1 MNKALHVLVYL
12 FLILSAAALW
22 FEIELNKKRTLL
34 TDRNEM
40 QEDYIVKIA
49 STVEKVEPNKD
60 ATAEVKKDISPIEA
74 KIVDIPET
82 ENVLEDYNAYLE
94 QANLETFSWDNQP
107 TRSQLRN
114 VYVLDHEGNVVMDG
128 VKPLKK
134 GPGTEQ
140 ELLEQLLDGASKM
153 QSKLNT
159 TRAEREALRS
169 EREKTTVVLPQRTEP
184 EDPYYEDVPEDA
196 YGEAERYEDDQVEE
210 LNKIKPLARQDKVTI
225 VEKNEKIAKLEEIKA
240 DLENQIVK
248 IKAQI
253 DELNAEIT
261 SLKDEVV
268 TAQDETA
275 AAKEELDKSQKLV
288 EQLKKLIQEMIQE
301 RQRTNG
307 DPNNINS
314 IPTGDKGTI
323 VEADNENMFVIV
335 EFDAKTMKELKGDN
349 LDHPIPNLE
358 LGVKRP
364 GFHGEAGEFIG
375 RIRLRQEVREKNYV
389 ICDILGAWK
398 QGDIQPGDI
407 IFAD

>member
-12 FLILSAAALW
+12 FLILSAASLW

-94 QANLETFSWDNQP
+94 QANLETFSWDNQT

-114 VYVLDHEGNVVMDG
+114 VYVLDHEGNIVMDG

-140 ELLEQLLDGASKM
+140 ELLEMLLDGASKM
-153 QSKLNT
+153 RTKLDT
-159 TRAEREALRS
+159 TRAELVKLHKIIDE
-169 EREKTTVVLPQRTEP
+169 
-184 EDPYYEDVPEDA
+184 
-196 YGEAERYEDDQVEE
+196 QVEE
-210 LNKIKPLARQDKVTI
+210 LNKIKPLARADKVTI
-225 VEKNEKIAKLEEIKA
+225 VEKNEKIAKLEEVKA

-275 AAKEELDKSQKLV
+275 AAKDELEKSQKLV
-288 EQLKKLIQEMIQE
+288 EQLKKL
-301 RQRTNG
+301 
-307 DPNNINS
+307 
-314 IPTGDKGTI
+314 KGKV
-323 VEADNENMFVIV
+323 VEADNENMFAIV

-364 GFHGEAGEFIG
+364 GFHGEAGEFVG
-375 RIRLRQEVREKNYV
+375 RIRLRQEVREKNYI
-389 ICDILGAWK
+389 ICDILGPWK
-398 QGDIQPGDI
+398 QDDLQPGDV

>member
-34 TDRNEM
+34 TDRNRL
-40 QEDYIVKIA
+40 QEEYVIKIA

-60 ATAEVKKDISPIEA
+60 ATTETKKDVSPIEA

-82 ENVLEDYNAYLE
+82 ENVLEDYNFYLE
-94 QANLETFSWDNQP
+94 QSNLETFSWDNQE
-107 TRSQLRN
+107 TKKQLRN
-114 VYVLDHEGNVVMDG
+114 VYVLDFEGNIVMDG
-128 VKPLKK
+128 NVPETK
-134 GPGTEQ
+134 GPGTER
-140 ELLEQLLDGASKM
+140 ELLELLLDGASKM

-159 TRAEREALRS
+159 TRAELVKLHKILDE
-169 EREKTTVVLPQRTEP
+169 
-184 EDPYYEDVPEDA
+184 
-196 YGEAERYEDDQVEE
+196 QVEE
-210 LNKIKPLARQDKVTI
+210 LNKLKPLARQDKVTI
-225 VEKNEKIAKLEEIKA
+225 VEKSEKIAKLEEIKA

-275 AAKEELDKSQKLV
+275 AAKEELEKSQKLV
-288 EQLKKLIQEMIQE
+288 EQLKKLIQEMIAD
-301 RQRTNG
+301 RQRQTGGG
-307 DPNNINS
+307 DNINS
-314 IPTGDKGTI
+314 IPTGEKGKI

>member
-34 TDRNEM
+34 TDRNRL
-40 QEDYIVKIA
+40 QEEYVIKIA

-60 ATAEVKKDISPIEA
+60 ATTETKKDISPIEA

-82 ENVLEDYNAYLE
+82 ENVLEDYNFYLE
-94 QANLETFSWDNQP
+94 QSNLETFSWDNQE
-107 TRSQLRN
+107 TKKQLRN
-114 VYVLDHEGNVVMDG
+114 VYVLDFEGNIVMDG
-128 VKPLKK
+128 NVPETK
-134 GPGTEQ
+134 GPGTER
-140 ELLEQLLDGASKM
+140 ELLELLLDGASKM

-159 TRAEREALRS
+159 TRAELVKLHKIIDE
-169 EREKTTVVLPQRTEP
+169 
-184 EDPYYEDVPEDA
+184 
-196 YGEAERYEDDQVEE
+196 QVEE

-275 AAKEELDKSQKLV
+275 AAKEELEKSQKLV
-288 EQLKKLIQEMIQE
+288 EQLKKLIQEMINE
-301 RQRTNG
+301 RKRNNG
-307 DPNNINS
+307 DPNNITS
-314 IPTGDKGTI
+314 LPAGDKGKVI
-323 VEADNENMFVIV
+323 EADNENMFAIV
-335 EFDAKTMKELKGDN
+335 EFSDKTMKELKGDN
-349 LDHPIPNLE
+349 LDHPIPNIE
-358 LGVKRP
+358 FGVKRP
-364 GFHGEAGEFIG
+364 GFNGDAGEFIG
-375 RIRLRQEVREKNYV
+375 RIRLRQEVREKNYI
-389 ICDILGAWK
+389 ICDILGSWK
-398 QGDIQPGDI
+398 QGDIAIGDV

>member
-34 TDRNEM
+34 TDRNRL
-40 QEDYIVKIA
+40 QEEYVIKIA

-60 ATAEVKKDISPIEA
+60 ATTETKKDVSPIEA

-82 ENVLEDYNAYLE
+82 ENVLEDYNFYLE
-94 QANLETFSWDNQP
+94 QSNLETFSWDNQE
-107 TRSQLRN
+107 TKKQLRN
-114 VYVLDHEGNVVMDG
+114 VYVLDFEGNIVMDG
-128 VKPLKK
+128 NVPETK
-134 GPGTEQ
+134 GPGTER
-140 ELLEQLLDGASKM
+140 ELLELLLDGASKM

-159 TRAEREALRS
+159 TRAELVKLHKILDE
-169 EREKTTVVLPQRTEP
+169 
-184 EDPYYEDVPEDA
+184 
-196 YGEAERYEDDQVEE
+196 QVEE
-210 LNKIKPLARQDKVTI
+210 LNKLKPLARADKVTI

-275 AAKEELDKSQKLV
+275 AAKEELQKSQKLV
-288 EQLKKLIQEMIQE
+288 EQLKKLIQEMIAE
-301 RQRTNG
+301 RNRNTG
-307 DPNNINS
+307 GADKLNS

-323 VEADNENMFVIV
+323 IEADNANMFVIV

>member
-34 TDRNEM
+34 TDRNRL
-40 QEDYIVKIA
+40 QEEYVIKIA

-60 ATAEVKKDISPIEA
+60 VTAETKKDISPIEA

-94 QANLETFSWDNQP
+94 QANLETFSWDNP
-107 TRSQLRN
+107 ETKKQLRN
-114 VYVLDHEGNVVMDG
+114 VYVLDFEGNIVMDG
-128 VKPLKK
+128 NVPETK
-134 GPGTEQ
+134 GPGTER

-153 QSKLNT
+153 RTKLDT
-159 TRAEREALRS
+159 TRAELVKLHKIIDE
-169 EREKTTVVLPQRTEP
+169 
-184 EDPYYEDVPEDA
+184 
-196 YGEAERYEDDQVEE
+196 QVEE
-210 LNKIKPLARQDKVTI
+210 LNKLKPVARQDKLTI
-225 VEKNEKIAKLEEIKA
+225 VEKNEKITKLEEIKA

-288 EQLKKLIQEMIQE
+288 EQLKKLIQQMIAD
-301 RQRTNG
+301 RQRNNG
-307 DPNNINS
+307 DPNNITS
-314 IPTGDKGTI
+314 IPAGEKGKI
-323 VEADNENMFVIV
+323 VEADNENMFAIV

-349 LDHPIPNLE
+349 LDHPIPNIE

-375 RIRLRQEVREKNYV
+375 RIRLRQEVREKNYI
-389 ICDILGAWK
+389 ICDILGQWK
-398 QGDIQPGDI
+398 QDDIKPDDV

>member
-34 TDRNEM
+34 TDRNRL
-40 QEDYIVKIA
+40 QEEYVIKIA

-60 ATAEVKKDISPIEA
+60 VTAETKKDISPIEA

-94 QANLETFSWDNQP
+94 QANLETFSWDNQE
-107 TRSQLRN
+107 TKKQLRN
-114 VYVLDHEGNVVMDG
+114 VYVLDFEGNIVMDG
-128 VKPLKK
+128 NVPETK
-134 GPGTEQ
+134 GPGTER

-153 QSKLNT
+153 RTKLDT
-159 TRAEREALRS
+159 TRAELVKLHKIVDE
-169 EREKTTVVLPQRTEP
+169 
-184 EDPYYEDVPEDA
+184 
-196 YGEAERYEDDQVEE
+196 QVEE
-210 LNKIKPLARQDKVTI
+210 LNKLKPVARQDKLTI
-225 VEKNEKIAKLEEIKA
+225 VEKNEKITKLEEVKA

-275 AAKEELDKSQKLV
+275 AAKDELEKSQKLV
-288 EQLKKLIQEMIQE
+288 DQLKKLIQQMIAD
-301 RQRTNG
+301 RQRNNG
-307 DPNNINS
+307 DPNNITS
-314 IPTGDKGTI
+314 IPAGDKGKV
-323 VEADNENMFVIV
+323 VEADNENMFAIV

-349 LDHPIPNLE
+349 LDHPIPNIE

-375 RIRLRQEVREKNYV
+375 RIRLRQEVREKNYI
-389 ICDILGAWK
+389 ICDILGQWK
-398 QGDIQPGDI
+398 QDDIKPDDV

>member
-12 FLILSAAALW
+12 FVILSAAALW
-22 FEIELNKKRTLL
+22 FEIELNKKRSLL
-34 TDRNEM
+34 TDRNRL
-40 QEDYIVKIA
+40 QEEYVIKIA
-49 STVEKVEPNKD
+49 STVEKAEPNKD
-60 ATAEVKKDISPIEA
+60 ATTETKKDVSPIEA

-82 ENVLEDYNAYLE
+82 ENVLEDYNFYLE
-94 QANLETFSWDNQP
+94 QSNLETYSWDNP
-107 TRSQLRN
+107 ETKKQLRN
-114 VYVLDHEGNVVMDG
+114 VYVLDFEGNIVMDG
-128 VKPLKK
+128 NVPETK
-134 GPGTEQ
+134 GPGTER
-140 ELLEQLLDGASKM
+140 ELLELLLDGASKM
-153 QSKLNT
+153 RTKLDT
-159 TRAEREALRS
+159 TRAELVKLHKILDE
-169 EREKTTVVLPQRTEP
+169 
-184 EDPYYEDVPEDA
+184 
-196 YGEAERYEDDQVEE
+196 QVEE
-210 LNKIKPLARQDKVTI
+210 LNKIKPMARQDKVTI

-248 IKAQI
+248 IKTQI

-275 AAKEELDKSQKLV
+275 AAKEELQKSQKLV
-288 EQLKKLIQEMIQE
+288 EQLKKLIQEILA
-301 RQRTNG
+301 RNTPSGG
-307 DPNNINS
+307 DRNITS
-314 IPTGDKGTI
+314 IPSGDKGKI
-323 VEADNENMFVIV
+323 VEADNENMFAIV
-335 EFDAKTMKELKGDN
+335 EFDPKTMKELKGDN

-375 RIRLRQEVREKNYV
+375 RIRLRQEVREKNYI

>member
-34 TDRNEM
+34 TDRNRL
-40 QEDYIVKIA
+40 QEEYVIKIA

-60 ATAEVKKDISPIEA
+60 ATAETKKDVSPIEA

-82 ENVLEDYNAYLE
+82 ENVLEDYNFYLE
-94 QANLETFSWDNQP
+94 QSNLETFSWDNP
-107 TRSQLRN
+107 ETKKQLRN
-114 VYVLDHEGNVVMDG
+114 VYVLDFEGNIVMDG
-128 VKPLKK
+128 NVPETK
-134 GPGTEQ
+134 GPGTER
-140 ELLEQLLDGASKM
+140 ELLEMLLDGASKM

-159 TRAEREALRS
+159 TRAELVKLHKIIDE
-169 EREKTTVVLPQRTEP
+169 
-184 EDPYYEDVPEDA
+184 
-196 YGEAERYEDDQVEE
+196 QVEE
-210 LNKIKPLARQDKVTI
+210 LNKIKPLARADKVTI

-275 AAKEELDKSQKLV
+275 AAKEELDKSHKLV
-288 EQLKKLIQEMIQE
+288 EQLKKLIQEMIAE
-301 RQRTNG
+301 RNRNTG
-307 DPNNINS
+307 GADKLNS

>member
-34 TDRNEM
+34 TDRNRL
-40 QEDYIVKIA
+40 QEEYVIKIA

-60 ATAEVKKDISPIEA
+60 ATTETKKDVSPIEA

-82 ENVLEDYNAYLE
+82 ENVLEDYNFYLE
-94 QANLETFSWDNQP
+94 QSNLETFSWDNP
-107 TRSQLRN
+107 ETKKQLRN
-114 VYVLDHEGNVVMDG
+114 VYVLDFEGNIVMDG
-128 VKPLKK
+128 NVPETK
-134 GPGTEQ
+134 GPGTER
-140 ELLEQLLDGASKM
+140 ELLEMLLDGASKM

-159 TRAEREALRS
+159 TRAELVKLHKILDE
-169 EREKTTVVLPQRTEP
+169 
-184 EDPYYEDVPEDA
+184 
-196 YGEAERYEDDQVEE
+196 QVEE
-210 LNKIKPLARQDKVTI
+210 LNKLKPLARADKVTI

-275 AAKEELDKSQKLV
+275 AAKEELQKSQKLV
-288 EQLKKLIQEMIQE
+288 EQLKKLIQEMIAE
-301 RQRTNG
+301 RNRNTG
-307 DPNNINS
+307 GADKLNS

-364 GFHGEAGEFIG
+364 GYHGEAGEFIG

>member
-40 QEDYIVKIA
+40 QEDYVVRIA
-49 STVEKVEPNKD
+49 STIEKVEPNKD
-60 ATAEVKKDISPIEA
+60 ATTETKKDVSPIEA

-82 ENVLEDYNAYLE
+82 ENVLEDYNFYLE
-94 QANLETFSWDNQP
+94 QGNLETFSWDNQA

-159 TRAEREALRS
+159 TRAELVKLHKILDE
-169 EREKTTVVLPQRTEP
+169 
-184 EDPYYEDVPEDA
+184 
-196 YGEAERYEDDQVEE
+196 QVEE
-210 LNKIKPLARQDKVTI
+210 LNKIKPIARQDKVTI
-225 VEKNEKIAKLEEIKA
+225 VEKNEKIAKLEETKA

-248 IKAQI
+248 IKTQI

-275 AAKEELDKSQKLV
+275 AAKEELQKSQKLV
-288 EQLKKLIQEMIQE
+288 DQLKKLIQEILAKN
-301 RQRTNG
+301 TPGGG
-307 DPNNINS
+307 DRNITS
-314 IPTGDKGTI
+314 IPSGDKGNV
-323 VEADNENMFVIV
+323 VEADNENMFAIV
-335 EFDAKTMKELKGDN
+335 EFDPKTMKELKGDN

-375 RIRLRQEVREKNYV
+375 RIRLRQEVREKNYI

>member
-12 FLILSAAALW
+12 FVILSAAALW
-22 FEIELNKKRTLL
+22 FEIELNKKRSLL
-34 TDRNEM
+34 TDRNRL
-40 QEDYIVKIA
+40 QEEYVIKIA

-60 ATAEVKKDISPIEA
+60 ATTETKKDVSPIEA

-82 ENVLEDYNAYLE
+82 ENVLEDYNFYLE
-94 QANLETFSWDNQP
+94 QSNLETYSWDNP
-107 TRSQLRN
+107 ETKKQLRN
-114 VYVLDHEGNVVMDG
+114 VYVLDFEGNIVMDG
-128 VKPLKK
+128 NVPETK
-134 GPGTEQ
+134 GPGTER
-140 ELLEQLLDGASKM
+140 ELLEQLLDGSSKM
-153 QSKLNT
+153 RAKLDT
-159 TRAEREALRS
+159 TRAELVKLHKILDE
-169 EREKTTVVLPQRTEP
+169 
-184 EDPYYEDVPEDA
+184 
-196 YGEAERYEDDQVEE
+196 QVEE
-210 LNKIKPLARQDKVTI
+210 LNKIKPMARQDKVTI
-225 VEKNEKIAKLEEIKA
+225 VEKNEKIAKLEETKA

-248 IKAQI
+248 IKTQI

-275 AAKEELDKSQKLV
+275 AAKEELQKSQKLV
-288 EQLKKLIQEMIQE
+288 EQLKKLIQEILAKN
-301 RQRTNG
+301 TPGGG
-307 DPNNINS
+307 DRNITS
-314 IPTGDKGTI
+314 IPSGDKGNV
-323 VEADNENMFVIV
+323 VEADNENMFAIV
-335 EFDAKTMKELKGDN
+335 EFDPKTMKELKGDN

-375 RIRLRQEVREKNYV
+375 RLRLRQEVREKNYI

>member
-40 QEDYIVKIA
+40 QEDYIVRIA

-60 ATAEVKKDISPIEA
+60 ATTETKKDVSPIEA

-107 TRSQLRN
+107 TRAQLRN
-114 VYVLDHEGNVVMDG
+114 VYVLDHEGKVVMDG
-128 VKPLKK
+128 VKPLMK
-134 GPGTEQ
+134 GAGTEH
-140 ELLEQLLDGASKM
+140 ELLEQLLDGSSKM
-153 QSKLNT
+153 RAKLDT
-159 TRAEREALRS
+159 TRAELVKLHGILDE
-169 EREKTTVVLPQRTEP
+169 
-184 EDPYYEDVPEDA
+184 
-196 YGEAERYEDDQVEE
+196 QVAE
-210 LNKIKPLARQDKVTI
+210 LNKLKPEARQDKVTI
-225 VEKNEKIAKLEEIKA
+225 VEKTEKIAKLEETKA

-275 AAKEELDKSQKLV
+275 AAKEELQKSQKLV
-288 EQLKKLIQEMIQE
+288 EQLKKLIQEMINE
-301 RQRTNG
+301 RNRNNG
-307 DPNNINS
+307 DPNNITS
-314 IPTGDKGTI
+314 LPAGDKGKVI
-323 VEADNENMFVIV
+323 EADNENMFAVV

-349 LDHPIPNLE
+349 LDHPIPNIE

-364 GFHGEAGEFIG
+364 GFHGEAGEFVG
-375 RIRLRQEVREKNYV
+375 RIRLRQEVREKNYI
-389 ICDILGAWK
+389 ICDILGPWK
-398 QGDIQPGDI
+398 QDDIKPDDI

>member
-60 ATAEVKKDISPIEA
+60 ATTETKKDVSPIEA

-82 ENVLEDYNAYLE
+82 ENVLEDYNFYLE
-94 QANLETFSWDNQP
+94 QSNLETFSWDNP
-107 TRSQLRN
+107 ETKKQLRN
-114 VYVLDHEGNVVMDG
+114 VYVLDFEGNIVMDG
-128 VKPLKK
+128 NVPETK
-134 GPGTEQ
+134 GPGTER
-140 ELLEQLLDGASKM
+140 ELLEMLLDGASKM

-159 TRAEREALRS
+159 TRAELVKLHKILDE
-169 EREKTTVVLPQRTEP
+169 
-184 EDPYYEDVPEDA
+184 
-196 YGEAERYEDDQVEE
+196 QVEE
-210 LNKIKPLARQDKVTI
+210 LNKLKPLARADKVTI

-375 RIRLRQEVREKNYV
+375 RIRLRQEVREKNYI
-389 ICDILGAWK
+389 ICDILGQWK
-398 QGDIQPGDI
+398 QDDIKPDDV

>member
-12 FLILSAAALW
+12 FVILSAAALW

-34 TDRNEM
+34 TDRNRL
-40 QEDYIVKIA
+40 QEEYVIKIA

-60 ATAEVKKDISPIEA
+60 ATTETKKDVSPIEA

-82 ENVLEDYNAYLE
+82 ENVLEDYNFYLE
-94 QANLETFSWDNQP
+94 QSNLETYSWDNP
-107 TRSQLRN
+107 ETKKQLRN
-114 VYVLDHEGNVVMDG
+114 VYVLDFEGNIVMDG
-128 VKPLKK
+128 NVPETK
-134 GPGTEQ
+134 GPGTER
-140 ELLEQLLDGASKM
+140 ELLELLLDGASKM

-159 TRAEREALRS
+159 TRAELVKLHKIIDE
-169 EREKTTVVLPQRTEP
+169 
-184 EDPYYEDVPEDA
+184 
-196 YGEAERYEDDQVEE
+196 QVEE
-210 LNKIKPLARQDKVTI
+210 LNKIKPLARADKVTI

>member
-34 TDRNEM
+34 TDRNRL
-40 QEDYIVKIA
+40 QEEYVIKIA

-60 ATAEVKKDISPIEA
+60 ATAETKKDVSPIEA

-82 ENVLEDYNAYLE
+82 ENVLEDYNFYLE
-94 QANLETFSWDNQP
+94 QSNLETFSWDNP
-107 TRSQLRN
+107 ETKKQLRN
-114 VYVLDHEGNVVMDG
+114 VYVLDFEGNIVMDG
-128 VKPLKK
+128 NVPETK
-134 GPGTEQ
+134 GPGTER
-140 ELLEQLLDGASKM
+140 ELLELLLDGASKM

-159 TRAEREALRS
+159 TRAELVKLHKIIDE
-169 EREKTTVVLPQRTEP
+169 
-184 EDPYYEDVPEDA
+184 
-196 YGEAERYEDDQVEE
+196 QVEE
-210 LNKIKPLARQDKVTI
+210 LNKIKPLARADKVTI

>member
-34 TDRNEM
+34 TDRNRL
-40 QEDYIVKIA
+40 QEEYVIKIA

-60 ATAEVKKDISPIEA
+60 ATAETKKDVSPIEA

-82 ENVLEDYNAYLE
+82 ENVLEDYNFYLE
-94 QANLETFSWDNQP
+94 QSNLETFSWDNP
-107 TRSQLRN
+107 ETKKQLRN
-114 VYVLDHEGNVVMDG
+114 VYVLDYKGNIVMDG
-128 VKPLKK
+128 NVPETK
-134 GPGTEQ
+134 GPGTER
-140 ELLEQLLDGASKM
+140 ELLEMLLDGASKM

-159 TRAEREALRS
+159 TRAELVKLHKIIDE
-169 EREKTTVVLPQRTEP
+169 
-184 EDPYYEDVPEDA
+184 
-196 YGEAERYEDDQVEE
+196 QVEE
-210 LNKIKPLARQDKVTI
+210 LNKIKPLARADKVTI

-288 EQLKKLIQEMIQE
+288 EQLKKLIQELIAK
-301 RQRTNG
+301 TTPGGG
-307 DPNNINS
+307 DRNINS

>member
-34 TDRNEM
+34 TDRNRL
-40 QEDYIVKIA
+40 QEEYVIKIA

-60 ATAEVKKDISPIEA
+60 ATTETKKDISPIEA

-82 ENVLEDYNAYLE
+82 ENVLEDYNFYLE
-94 QANLETFSWDNQP
+94 QSNLETFSWDNQE
-107 TRSQLRN
+107 TKKQLRN
-114 VYVLDHEGNVVMDG
+114 VYVLDFEGNIVMDG
-128 VKPLKK
+128 NVPETK
-134 GPGTEQ
+134 GPGTER
-140 ELLEQLLDGASKM
+140 ELLELLLDGASKM

-159 TRAEREALRS
+159 TRAELVKLHKIIDE
-169 EREKTTVVLPQRTEP
+169 
-184 EDPYYEDVPEDA
+184 
-196 YGEAERYEDDQVEE
+196 QVEE
-210 LNKIKPLARQDKVTI
+210 LNKIKPLARADKVTI

-275 AAKEELDKSQKLV
+275 AAKEELQKSQKLV
-288 EQLKKLIQEMIQE
+288 EQLKKLIQEMIAE
-301 RQRTNG
+301 RNRNTG
-307 DPNNINS
+307 GADKLNS

-323 VEADNENMFVIV
+323 IEADNANMFVIV

>member
-12 FLILSAAALW
+12 FVILSAAALW
-22 FEIELNKKRTLL
+22 FEIELNKKRSLL
-34 TDRNEM
+34 TDRNRL
-40 QEDYIVKIA
+40 QEEYVIKIA
-49 STVEKVEPNKD
+49 RTVEKVEPNKD
-60 ATAEVKKDISPIEA
+60 ATTETKKDVSPIEA

-82 ENVLEDYNAYLE
+82 ENVLEDYNFYLE
-94 QANLETFSWDNQP
+94 QSNLETYSWDNP
-107 TRSQLRN
+107 ETKKQLRN
-114 VYVLDHEGNVVMDG
+114 VYVLDFEGNIVMDG
-128 VKPLKK
+128 NVPETK
-134 GPGTEQ
+134 GPGTER
-140 ELLEQLLDGASKM
+140 ELLELLLDGASKM

-159 TRAEREALRS
+159 TRAELVKLHKIIDE
-169 EREKTTVVLPQRTEP
+169 
-184 EDPYYEDVPEDA
+184 
-196 YGEAERYEDDQVEE
+196 QVEE
-210 LNKIKPLARQDKVTI
+210 LNKIKPMARQDKVTI
-225 VEKNEKIAKLEEIKA
+225 VEKNEKIAKLEETKA

-248 IKAQI
+248 IKTQI

-275 AAKEELDKSQKLV
+275 AAKEELQKSQKLV
-288 EQLKKLIQEMIQE
+288 EQLKKLIQEILAKN
-301 RQRTNG
+301 TPGGG
-307 DPNNINS
+307 DRNITS
-314 IPTGDKGTI
+314 IPSGDKGNV
-323 VEADNENMFVIV
+323 VEADNENMFAIV
-335 EFDAKTMKELKGDN
+335 EFDPKTMKELKGDN

-375 RIRLRQEVREKNYV
+375 RIRLRQEVREKNYI

>member
-12 FLILSAAALW
+12 FVILSAAALW
-22 FEIELNKKRTLL
+22 FEIELNKKRSLL
-34 TDRNEM
+34 TDRNRL
-40 QEDYIVKIA
+40 QEEYVIKIA

-60 ATAEVKKDISPIEA
+60 ATTETKKDVSPIEA

-82 ENVLEDYNAYLE
+82 ENVLEDYNFYLE
-94 QANLETFSWDNQP
+94 QSNLETFSWDNQE
-107 TRSQLRN
+107 TKKQLRN
-114 VYVLDHEGNVVMDG
+114 VYVLDFEGNIVMDG
-128 VKPLKK
+128 NVPETK
-134 GPGTEQ
+134 GPGTER
-140 ELLEQLLDGASKM
+140 ELLEMLLDGASKM

-159 TRAEREALRS
+159 TRAELVKLHKILDE
-169 EREKTTVVLPQRTEP
+169 
-184 EDPYYEDVPEDA
+184 
-196 YGEAERYEDDQVEE
+196 QVEE
-210 LNKIKPLARQDKVTI
+210 LNKLKPLARADKVTI

>member
-34 TDRNEM
+34 TDRNRL
-40 QEDYIVKIA
+40 QEEYVIKIA

-60 ATAEVKKDISPIEA
+60 ATTETKKDISPIEA

-82 ENVLEDYNAYLE
+82 ENVLEDYNVYLE
-94 QANLETFSWDNQP
+94 QSNLETFSWDNP
-107 TRSQLRN
+107 ETKKQLRN
-114 VYVLDHEGNVVMDG
+114 VYVLDFEGNIVMDG
-128 VKPLKK
+128 NIPETK
-134 GPGTEQ
+134 GPGTER
-140 ELLEQLLDGASKM
+140 ELLELLLDGASKM

-159 TRAEREALRS
+159 TRAELVKLHKIIDE
-169 EREKTTVVLPQRTEP
+169 
-184 EDPYYEDVPEDA
+184 
-196 YGEAERYEDDQVEE
+196 QVEE

-275 AAKEELDKSQKLV
+275 AAKEELQKSQKLV
-288 EQLKKLIQEMIQE
+288 EQLKKLIQEMIAE
-301 RQRTNG
+301 RNRTNG
-307 DPNNINS
+307 DPNNITS
-314 IPTGDKGTI
+314 LPAGEKGKVI
-323 VEADNENMFVIV
+323 EADNTNMFAVV

-349 LDHPIPNLE
+349 LDHPIPNIE

-364 GFHGEAGEFIG
+364 GFHGEAGEFVG
-375 RIRLRQEVREKNYV
+375 RIRLRQEVREKNYI

-398 QGDIQPGDI
+398 QDAIKPDDVV
-407 IFAD
+407 FAD

>member
-34 TDRNEM
+34 TDRNRL
-40 QEDYIVKIA
+40 QEEYVIKIA

-60 ATAEVKKDISPIEA
+60 VTAETKKDISPIEA
-74 KIVDIPET
+74 KVVDIPET

-94 QANLETFSWDNQP
+94 QANLETFSWDNQE
-107 TRSQLRN
+107 TKKQLRN
-114 VYVLDHEGNVVMDG
+114 VYVLDFEGNIVMDG
-128 VKPLKK
+128 NVPETK
-134 GPGTEQ
+134 GPGTER

-153 QSKLNT
+153 RTKLDT
-159 TRAEREALRS
+159 TRAELVKLHKIVDE
-169 EREKTTVVLPQRTEP
+169 
-184 EDPYYEDVPEDA
+184 
-196 YGEAERYEDDQVEE
+196 QVEE
-210 LNKIKPLARQDKVTI
+210 LNKLKPIARQDKLTI
-225 VEKNEKIAKLEEIKA
+225 VEKNEKITKLEEVKA

-275 AAKEELDKSQKLV
+275 AAKDELEKSQKLV
-288 EQLKKLIQEMIQE
+288 EQLKKLIQQMINE
-301 RQRTNG
+301 RQRNTG
-307 DPNNINS
+307 DPNS
-314 IPTGDKGTI
+314 ITSLPAGDKGKI
-323 VEADNENMFVIV
+323 VEADNENMFAIV

-349 LDHPIPNLE
+349 LDHPIPNIE

-375 RIRLRQEVREKNYV
+375 RIRLRQEVREKNYI
-389 ICDILGAWK
+389 ICDILGQWK
-398 QGDIQPGDI
+398 QDDIKPDDV